1 MMREERGFM
10 LLNPFIG
17 RIYLQVDNCSIT
29 YYRHVNVIK
38 QNAELINHSVYIMCT
53 CGMITLICEISEMH
67 SYANRGKTTFV
78 LE

>member
-53 CGMITLICEISEMH
+53 WGVI
-67 SYANRGKTTFV
+67 
-78 LE
+78 